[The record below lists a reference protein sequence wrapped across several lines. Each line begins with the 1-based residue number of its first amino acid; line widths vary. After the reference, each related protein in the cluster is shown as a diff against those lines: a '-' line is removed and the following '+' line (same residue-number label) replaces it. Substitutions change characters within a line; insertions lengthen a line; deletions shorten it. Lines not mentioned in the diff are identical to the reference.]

1 MKNEFDLVVE
11 SYCKEHGT
19 DKEMLLSHVWELYRL
34 FEDEERLM
42 KGLVMYPDEFYS
54 DVGGRQK
61 LESYL
66 KGSLYSKLFDYYSK
80 RLAVFT
86 EIDIDSVKE
95 HVELRLGSVV

>member
-11 SYCKEHGT
+11 SYCKEHGM
-19 DKEMLLSHVWELYRL
+19 DKEMLLSHFWEMYRL
-34 FEDEERLM
+34 FEDEENLM
-42 KGLVMYPDEFYS
+42 KALVMYPDEFYS

-66 KGSLYSKLFDYYSK
+66 KCNLYSKLFDYYSK